1 MGSLEIS
8 MLRSDEGRRT
18 VRLVGIVIFYCVVL
32 ASEPCQAVGDIML
45 QLQRFEEDLALKN
58 AELLD
63 GEKQIIGLSE
73 QLDLNDLPYINSIVA
88 SLNSIE
94 TCLYYQS
101 ELAGVY
107 HDVAGIND
115 GYVRS
120 QLPRMMRQVDFT
132 LDSVEIEYKKISVH
146 YMQVIDTAA
155 LKITDRLR
163 KSIRETRQ
171 LLQEHLKWLESES
184 TGTIKKYRQPEGSP
198 HKL

>member
-1 MGSLEIS
+1 
-8 MLRSDEGRRT
+8 MLRSDKGRKT
-18 VRLVGIVIFYCVVL
+18 PRLVCTVLLCWIVL
-32 ASEPCQAVGDIML
+32 TAGPCQATDDIML
-45 QLQRFEEDLALKN
+45 QLQRFAEDLAFKN

-63 GEKQIIGLSE
+63 GEKQIIGLNE
-73 QLDLNDLPYINSIVA
+73 QLELNDLPYINSIVA

-120 QLPRMMRQVDFT
+120 QLPRMMRQMDFT
-132 LDSVEIEYKKISVH
+132 IDSVKIEYKKISVQ
-146 YMQVIDTAA
+146 YMQVIGPAA

-163 KSIRETRQ
+163 KSIRETLQ
-171 LLQEHLKWLESES
+171 LLQEHLKWIEAES
-184 TGTIKKYRQPEGSP
+184 TGTIKKYRQPERSP
-198 HKL
+198 QKL